1 MRIFGN
7 RVIAIK
13 SEPCLFKSAIRNSQ
27 SAISSG
33 VWCNASIRVLGTRGD
48 SSILSSPTKKNCGF
62 RIANCG
68 LIGLSQPTRPDCPFS
83 NPQSEFRNPQSFYA
97 PVAQMEEHDASNV
110 EAAGSSPARSS
121 TTFLI
126 SDFRFAI
133 SLWPAVRYKH
143 KTLGRGR
150 SKITNQK
157 SKILQRK

>member
-68 LIGLSQPTRPDCPFS
+68 LIGMSQPTRSGCPLS
-83 NPQSEFRNPQSFYA
+83 NPQSEFRNPQSFCSCSSNERA
-97 PVAQMEEHDASNV
+97 RRFERRGCGFKSCQEFQFGVRRQAS
-110 EAAGSSPARSS
+110 ARRRFGSILRHSSLQSSP
-121 TTFLI
+121 
-126 SDFRFAI
+126 
-133 SLWPAVRYKH
+133 
-143 KTLGRGR
+143 
-150 SKITNQK
+150 
-157 SKILQRK
+157 